1 MAQPDRRAAL
11 SKQISSINDHSVLSS
26 QTSYELSCASDQWN
40 KMRLRRALSTESFSS
55 NNSCSS
61 CETDTSNISKQT
73 THRRVTFSL
82 NPSMTIYEHSDNN
95 NDDEDTFEKCNVI
108 TNKTA
113 VNETE
118 TEAESSMNFH
128 SDT

>member
-40 KMRLRRALSTESFSS
+40 KMRLRRASSAESFSS

-61 CETDTSNISKQT
+61 CETDMSNISKH

-95 NDDEDTFEKCNVI
+95 DDDDEDTFEKYNVI
-108 TNKTA
+108 TNKMV